1 MKSFNQDFT
10 FVFFSEFT
18 EVIQELRISLD
29 TVNISRLQAAPTKPR
44 HIAAATTTVLLAQQR
59 VDAAVT
65 PLCGS
70 PGITVEQRR
79 ELLKC
84 AKKVVFGHC
93 DDLNHITIPDGSGSS
108 CKFLLLIVVRNIQFY
123 PTTT

>member
-1 MKSFNQDFT
+1 MINQDFT

-29 TVNISRLQAAPTKPR
+29 TVNVSRLQAAPTKPR
-44 HIAAATTTVLLAQQR
+44 HVAAATTAVLLAQQR

-70 PGITVEQRR
+70 PGITAEQRR
-79 ELLKC
+79 EII
-84 AKKVVFGHC
+84 KV
-93 DDLNHITIPDGSGSS
+93 
-108 CKFLLLIVVRNIQFY
+108 CKEYVQRKLFLVTVMIA
-123 PTTT
+123 TK